1 MIGLKLSEMSTQDL
15 WTLYEEMNAELG
27 RKIKVEKARLEER
40 LRKVNSG
47 LALTDTNFGRQR
59 RPYPKV
65 VPKYRNPNN
74 LNETWSGRGKRPRWL
89 AAQLRSG
96 KRLNHFL
103 IGRSA

>member
-15 WTLYEEMNAELG
+15 WALYEEMNAELG

-40 LRKVNSG
+40 LKNAELQKKLDDQNKLIYEMKR
-47 LALTDTNFGRQR
+47 
-59 RPYPKV
+59 PKV
-65 VPKYRNPNN
+65 APKYRNPNN

-96 KRLNHFL
+96 KRLHHFL